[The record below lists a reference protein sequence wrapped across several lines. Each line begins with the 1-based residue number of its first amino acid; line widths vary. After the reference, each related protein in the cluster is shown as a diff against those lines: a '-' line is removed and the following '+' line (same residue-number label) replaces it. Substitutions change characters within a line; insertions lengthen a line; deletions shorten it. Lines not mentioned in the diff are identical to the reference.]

1 MRAACAPGDFL
12 WAAGLVPYDC
22 DRTAAKPAER
32 VVVLAMSGQ
41 LGIPR
46 TAAWVWHSGPRSI
59 FGLDAVFV
67 RCASGTSPAREAFDY
82 AANFKRWASA
92 RGPSVVPWTWLGPPA
107 SVDGLGA
114 ADLLCDIA
122 PRRPLYVAELQFE
135 TPPDEVV
142 AFARRVRQRE
152 PEAVLGFSSVPT
164 RAEAAAA
171 GVPWDACVE
180 EFDLGLPQVYTP
192 AQREL
197 LFEDP
202 SPVVTDMAGKPIH
215 VATFPDSDAG
225 WLETARAG
233 ISRHAGASAWSVDQ
247 SSFSNWRRQL
257 SKLVTEEERAEAT
270 AGQRTPGEE
279 ALLANRIIAIVQ
291 AHLDAGG
298 KLEDERLLTGVE
310 RALRDGTA

>member
-1 MRAACAPGDFL
+1 MV
-12 WAAGLVPYDC
+12 LV
-22 DRTAAKPAER
+22 
-32 VVVLAMSGQ
+32 MSGQ
-41 LGIPR
+41 VGIPR
-46 TAAWVWHSGPRSI
+46 TAAWVWHCGPRSI

-67 RCASGTSPAREAFDY
+67 RCASGSSPGCDAFDY
-82 AANFKRWASA
+82 AANFRRWASA

-114 ADLLCDIA
+114 ADMLCDIA
-122 PRRPLYVAELQFE
+122 PGRPLYVAELQFE
-135 TPPDEVV
+135 IPAEEVV
-142 AFARRVRQRE
+142 AFAQRVRQRE
-152 PEAVLGFSSVPT
+152 PDALLGFTSVPT

-180 EFDLGLPQVYTP
+180 QFDIGLPQVYTP
-192 AQREL
+192 EQREL
-197 LFEDP
+197 LLEEP
-202 SPVVTDMAGKPIH
+202 SPVVADMGGKPIH
-215 VATFPDSDAG
+215 VATFPDSDIG
-225 WLETARAG
+225 WLETARVG

-257 SKLVTEEERAEAT
+257 SKLASDEGRAEAIP
-270 AGQRTPGEE
+270 GHRTPGEE

-291 AHLDAGG
+291 AHVDAGG